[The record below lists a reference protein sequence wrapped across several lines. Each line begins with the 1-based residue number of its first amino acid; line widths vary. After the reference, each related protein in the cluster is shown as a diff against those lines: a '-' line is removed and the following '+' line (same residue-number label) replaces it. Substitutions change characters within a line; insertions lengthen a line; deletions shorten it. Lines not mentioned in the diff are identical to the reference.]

1 MIASKVHVDTIPD
14 HRRHNVSTARSPFP
28 APPTVHVRPLPT
40 SSTTTPFILRKYN
53 GPAVPHSNSDKNLDT
68 ATTNSGLVDI
78 AASNYSKSLAAGLD
92 ENDAA
97 AQQLGAAKASD
108 LTDIQEK
115 YKDKVKAKLGERAE
129 QLKKEKEELNLKF
142 KQGKLAYARGQY
154 PASVVLL
161 EIALDEEGP
170 FSQLGGEV
178 QLWLALAYQ
187 ACGRE
192 EDCIQLYKTVETTH
206 PSGKIKKQAMELRY
220 IMEAPKLEL
229 SPDEKVQIPVLTN
242 LDPNRGGKQASRPR
256 PPPQSKRKTPKN
268 WDEEWL
274 ENYKPP
280 LYFENRYVWA
290 GAAATA
296 ALLAWASVYWKY

>member
-1 MIASKVHVDTIPD
+1 MIASKIHVDTIPD
-14 HRRHNVSTARSPFP
+14 HRRHNLSIRSPFP
-28 APPTVHVRPLPT
+28 ASPTVRPLNPN
-40 SSTTTPFILRKYN
+40 SSTTTPFIIRKPN
-53 GPAVPHSNSDKNLDT
+53 GPAVPHSNSDSNLDT
-68 ATTNSGLVDI
+68 ATTNSSLVDI
-78 AASNYSKSLAAGLD
+78 AASNYSKSVAAGLD
-92 ENDAA
+92 EDDAA

-108 LTDIQEK
+108 LSGIQEK
-115 YKDKVKAKLGERAE
+115 YKDKVKAKLEERAE
-129 QLKKEKEELNLKF
+129 QLKKEKEEGNLKF

-154 PASVVLL
+154 TASVVLL
-161 EIALDEEGP
+161 EIALDQEGP

-192 EDCIQLYKTVETTH
+192 EDCIQLYKTVENTH

-256 PPPQSKRKTPKN
+256 PPPQSRKRITPKN

-280 LYFENRYVWA
+280 SYFENRYVWA